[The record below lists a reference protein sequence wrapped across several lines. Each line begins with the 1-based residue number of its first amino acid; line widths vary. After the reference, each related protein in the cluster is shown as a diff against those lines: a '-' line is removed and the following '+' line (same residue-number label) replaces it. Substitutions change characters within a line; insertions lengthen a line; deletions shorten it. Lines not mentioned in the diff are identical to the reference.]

1 MSAQPI
7 QISSLY
13 RRFAERV
20 ALQDIDLRVERG
32 EIVALVGP
40 NGSGKTTLLK
50 IVGGFL
56 RPTQG
61 RVRVFG
67 HEPFGQQARVMESAR
82 FAFAPPA
89 LYDSLTPFETLQYLA
104 AIRARHAEPV
114 RRAEIES
121 TLDLV
126 GLRARADDRVRTL
139 SFGMRQR
146 LVLAQALLPRPR
158 LLVLDEPTDGLDP
171 LAILELRHILKNLRN
186 DHGITIL
193 LSSHLLIEIEKTVD
207 RLLVLSEGRCLFLGS
222 PHELLHGMGRVRLGV
237 DARDQAIAFLR
248 EVGFESQPVNEHEL
262 ELQDGS
268 LDLERAATLLRGR
281 GIQLR
286 TYHVHRPTLE
296 EAFLRQIRNDAAQ
309 GGGGT
314 ERAAHGAT
322 ERRVDGTTERR
333 VDDDTGAHT
342 EGGA

>member
-1 MSAQPI
+1 
-7 QISSLY
+7 
-13 RRFAERV
+13 
-20 ALQDIDLRVERG
+20 
-32 EIVALVGP
+32 
-40 NGSGKTTLLK
+40 
-50 IVGGFL
+50 
-56 RPTQG
+56 
-61 RVRVFG
+61 
-67 HEPFGQQARVMESAR
+67 MESAR

-139 SFGMRQR
+139 SGGMRQR

-186 DHGITIL
+186 DHGI
-193 LSSHLLIEIEKTVD
+193 TVD